1 MRAFFAAT
9 AVLLALAPA
18 ARSEQQKSCEPRG
31 EYIRYC
37 ASCHGELADG
47 NGPAAGALN
56 PHPPALTSLHQK
68 FGNPL
73 STDLVVYLVGTTMPR
88 AHGNSAMPVWG
99 HVFGNGSTTDPS
111 GDLVLWRIVKHLDC
125 IQTDK

>member
-9 AVLLALAPA
+9 GTVLLVLATT
-18 ARSEQQKSCEPRG
+18 ARAGQKACEPRA
-31 EYIRYC
+31 EYVRYC
-37 ASCHGELADG
+37 ASCHGDQADG

-56 PHPPALTSLHQK
+56 PRPPALTSLHAK

-99 HVFGNGSTTDPS
+99 KVLGNGSTTDPS
-111 GDLVLWRIVKHLDC
+111 GDLVLFRIVKHLDC